1 MDRVGRANV
10 EEVRILHEI
19 EVFEV
24 RTGKEDA
31 HACEQT
37 YAPRKK
43 WRPYNDIELVAY
55 ESIRVRGR
63 NSDGYTPGVVPC
75 ICVLLG

>member
-1 MDRVGRANV
+1 MDRVRRANE
-10 EEVRILHEI
+10 EEVRILREI

-31 HACEQT
+31 RACEQT

-43 WRPYNDIELVAY
+43 WRPYNDIELIAY
-55 ESIRVRGR
+55 VRIHVRGCY
-63 NSDGYTPGVVPC
+63 SDRYLRGVILC
-75 ICVLLG
+75 